1 MSLAELGI
9 SPGKVETIEQVGHY
23 VDDPLAAFAH
33 LCGNKN
39 NALLLE
45 SAEID
50 SKDDLQSLLMVDA
63 ALRMEC
69 RGNRVEV
76 KALTGNGA
84 SVLPLFV
91 EHAPDGLHIKERTD
105 TSITLI
111 CDEADGEL
119 DEDSRL
125 KAASVMDALRIV
137 INKITPIRQ
146 HPHAVFLGGV
156 FAYDMLAGFEKLP
169 DVAEGENDCPD
180 FVFYLAET
188 LITVDHQ
195 TRETHLIGS
204 VFSGQDVA
212 QQYFAIAQ
220 RLEAIHQQLHDMP
233 AEPVLVGANT
243 AKIADVESEAQSGQS
258 LVSDSENSNETENGQ
273 SLSSFDPSVEVSVN
287 LSDEQFCNHVLDL
300 KQHILAGDI
309 FQVVPSRTF
318 SLPCPS
324 PLLAYAKLKESNPS
338 PYMFY
343 MQDAA
348 FSIFGASPESALKYE
363 RESNQVE
370 IYPIAGT
377 RPRGKRPDGS
387 IDRDLD
393 SRIELNLREDTKEK
407 SEHIMLVD
415 LARNDVAKVSRPGTR
430 YVKDLLKVDRYS
442 HVMHLVSRVVG
453 QLRDDLDPLH
463 AYQACMNMGTLVGAP
478 KVSAATLIREVE
490 KKRRGSYG
498 GAVGY
503 LNGQGDMDT
512 CIVIRSAFVK
522 NGTAYIQ
529 AGAGVVYD
537 SVPQAEADET
547 RAKAQAV
554 IGAVKAALQEEAESI
569 NVALNE
575 GGNA

>member
-91 EHAPDGLHIKERTD
+91 DHAPDGLHIKERTD
-105 TSITLI
+105 TSITLV

-243 AKIADVESEAQSGQS
+243 AKIADVESEAQI
-258 LVSDSENSNETENGQ
+258 GQ
-273 SLSSFDPSVEVSVN
+273 SLSSFDPSVEVSVD